1 MFTKPI
7 DEIIFEDIQ
16 SFCEEW
22 PEGVRVEYK
31 SDVREITGKIPKIVS
46 SFANTYGG
54 VFLIGVEADQKNNQ
68 VHSIP
73 GIPQRNGIEEQIQQ
87 SALTGIYPGVTPEI
101 KVVNVPNSNNM
112 IIVVRVDESIQ
123 APHAIE
129 GSTKIYFRSGSTTQ
143 PYNLADI
150 DRITYMLKR
159 REDSQIIAQQIF
171 DRIEKRASR
180 NFPIH
185 SPTLTVI
192 AKPVFPYRPV
202 ISALDVYNLCKAT
215 GLFPLRRVEG
225 GVSTVHPKE
234 YLEFNEYGV
243 AYHKIALSISDQQE
257 INYSDFL
264 FHLYRLIERSVTLYK
279 RCEYLGNIE
288 ISARLQ
294 EVLDKG
300 LGDPGSHM
308 HGGSKITDA
317 TLEDIKCSDSEVFVS
332 GQYLARDLE
341 NPGKR
346 ADIIEELT
354 NQLLW
359 AFNIAI
365 DEPWVRERIRR
376 RIEYGPL

>member
-1 MFTKPI
+1 M
-7 DEIIFEDIQ
+7 
-16 SFCEEW
+16 
-22 PEGVRVEYK
+22 PER
-31 SDVREITGKIPKIVS
+31 
-46 SFANTYGG
+46 
-54 VFLIGVEADQKNNQ
+54 
-68 VHSIP
+68 
-73 GIPQRNGIEEQIQQ
+73 IQQ
-87 SALTGIYPGVTPEI
+87 RALEGIHPAVIPE
-101 KVVNVPNSNNM
+101 VALVDVPNSEGVVV
-112 IIVVRVDESIQ
+112 VVRVDESVQ
-123 APHAIE
+123 APHAIQNSTRIYIRT
-129 GSTKIYFRSGSTTQ
+129 GSIAE
-143 PYNLADI
+143 PYELADI
-150 DRITYMLKR
+150 DRILYMLR
-159 REDSQIIAQQIF
+159 RRDNSQAVAQQILN
-171 DRIEKRASR
+171 RIEKRASR
-180 NFPIH
+180 NFPLD

-202 ISALDVYNLCKAT
+202 ISALDVYNLCKTT

-257 INYSDFL
+257 INYNDFL
-264 FHLYRLIERSVTLYK
+264 LYLYRLIERSVTLYK

-300 LGDPGSHM
+300 LGDPGSHR

-317 TLEDIKCSDSEVFVS
+317 TLGGSKCSDSEVFVS
-332 GQYLARDLE
+332 GQYLTRDLE

-346 ADIIEELT
+346 SDIIEELT

-359 AFNIAI
+359 TFDIAI
-365 DEPWVRERIRR
+365 DKPWIRERVRR